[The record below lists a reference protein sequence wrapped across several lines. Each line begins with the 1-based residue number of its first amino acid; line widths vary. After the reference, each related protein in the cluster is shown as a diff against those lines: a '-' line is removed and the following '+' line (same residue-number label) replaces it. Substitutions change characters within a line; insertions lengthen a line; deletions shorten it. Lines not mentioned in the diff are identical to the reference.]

1 MNPVLFSSAKQDWT
15 TPKWLFAQ
23 LDAEFGFE
31 IDAAASADNA
41 LCSKFFTEQDDALQ
55 QDWRGRFFLNP
66 PYSRAAGNFV
76 RHAWEQVYAYGH
88 ADRGAVLIAAR
99 ADTRWWNAYAMRGAE
114 IRFVEGRL
122 HFGESANAATFPSAV
137 LVFDR
142 FKTHPV
148 AFSTIK
154 QPRRSHDDSH

>member
-15 TPKWLFAQ
+15 TPRWLFAQ

-31 IDAAASADNA
+31 IDAAASAENA
-41 LCSKFFTEQDDALQ
+41 LCDRFFTEEDDALQ
-55 QDWRGRFFLNP
+55 QDWRGRTFSNP
-66 PYSRAAGNFV
+66 PYDRVAKFVEYGWRECYERGNADLVVFVVASRTGT
-76 RHAWEQVYAYGH
+76 Q
-88 ADRGAVLIAAR
+88 
-99 ADTRWWNAYAMRGAE
+99 WWQKFANHGAE
-114 IRFVEGRL
+114 IRFIEGRL
-122 HFGESANAATFPSAV
+122 RFGGSTNSAPFDSAV

-154 QPRRSHDDSH
+154 QPKGRQEA